1 MEFAKSL
8 SGHDKGQYYLVVK
21 EEKEFLFL
29 VNGTTRP
36 LEKAKKKNKKHVQLI
51 KKLPEEIMP
60 MAEEGLSNLRIKKIM
75 KDYEKL
81 INQSEEER

>member
-1 MEFAKSL
+1 MECAKSL
-8 SGHDKGQYYLVVK
+8 SGHDKGQYYLVGK
-21 EEKEFLFL
+21 EEEEFLFL

-60 MAEEGLSNLRIKKIM
+60 MAEEELSNLRIKKIM

>member
-21 EEKEFLFL
+21 EEEEFLFL

-60 MAEEGLSNLRIKKIM
+60 MEEEELSNLRIKKIM

>member
-21 EEKEFLFL
+21 EEEEILFL

>member
-21 EEKEFLFL
+21 EEEEILFL

-60 MAEEGLSNLRIKKIM
+60 MAEEELSNLRIKKIM

>member
-21 EEKEFLFL
+21 EEEEFLFL

-60 MAEEGLSNLRIKKIM
+60 MAEEELSNLRMKKIM

>member
-21 EEKEFLFL
+21 EEEEFLFL

-51 KKLPEEIMP
+51 KKLPEENMP
-60 MAEEGLSNLRIKKIM
+60 MAEEELSNLRIKKIM